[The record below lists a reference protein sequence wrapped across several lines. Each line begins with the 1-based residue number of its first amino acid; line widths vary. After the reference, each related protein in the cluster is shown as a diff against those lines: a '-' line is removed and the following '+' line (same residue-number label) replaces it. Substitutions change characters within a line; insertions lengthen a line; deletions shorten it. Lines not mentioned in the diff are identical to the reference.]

1 MPDLVRVKVKS
12 TGAEITIDRANVN
25 DTVTVLDKPASSWRP
40 LPPKPRKN
48 LRSDLPAAESS
59 KQGDASSE
67 GTTTKSAPSGRRT
80 AGESGTKKETS

>member
-40 LPPKPRKN
+40 LPPKPRQN

-59 KQGDASSE
+59 KQDDASSE
-67 GTTTKSAPSGRRT
+67 GTTKSAPSGRRT